1 MQLPFELYNEILKI
15 LAQNSTKTFSL
26 EELTSNIFSSYNKSQ
41 ERENQARILDV
52 LIFLESKGLIF
63 LNSLTDE
70 SQVKIKTN
78 LQIV

>member
-1 MQLPFELYNEILKI
+1 MQLPFELSSEILKI

-26 EELTSNIFSSYNKSQ
+26 EELTSNIFSSSNKSQ

-52 LIFLESKGLIF
+52 LIFLESKALIF

-78 LQIV
+78 LKIL